1 MHRPGRDRLGD
12 DALVLRRAEELDACR
27 SASWYAHAASGGS
40 ASCAAFFVLHFLP
53 ELLEEFELELL
64 EEFELEL
71 LDEFELELLEEFEL
85 ELPAATASGP
95 PSARAVCGAA
105 AAGAAAT
112 ATMMP
117 VAPSFVA

>member
-1 MHRPGRDRLGD
+1 MRL
-12 DALVLRRAEELDACR
+12 
-27 SASWYAHAASGGS
+27 
-40 ASCAAFFVLHFLP
+40 FFFFLHFLLELLD

-71 LDEFELELLEEFEL
+71 LDELELELLDEFEL
-85 ELPAATASGP
+85 ELPAATATGP
-95 PSARAVCGAA
+95 LSPRATCGA

-112 ATMMP
+112 ATIIP